1 MTRERTRDCMMLTDV
16 VSLLAHMDNADLER
30 AIRQGQV
37 GLVGRVFGLK
47 PRELVRRVR
56 VLRGI
61 HWVLEENEDDA

>member
-1 MTRERTRDCMMLTDV
+1 MLVEDV
-16 VSLLAHMDNADLER
+16 VSLLAHMDSADLEK
-30 AIRQGQV
+30 AIRAGQV

-61 HWVLEENEDDA
+61 HWVLEENKDNA